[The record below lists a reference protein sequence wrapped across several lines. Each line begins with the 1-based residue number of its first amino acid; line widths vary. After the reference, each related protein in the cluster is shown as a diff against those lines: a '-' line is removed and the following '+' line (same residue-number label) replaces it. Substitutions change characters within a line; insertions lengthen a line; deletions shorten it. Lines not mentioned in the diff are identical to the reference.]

1 MIPKPFATPRIPH
14 GPPPWRNLWGKG
26 VVICH
31 LRFLKELS
39 ERRRGISP
47 SCPPHVFQPV
57 PLYLVRPP
65 PSWLM
70 GGHSGRPQWEAR
82 VRDHNE
88 RPQQEATTGRPRPEG
103 IEAMTGRPHRNVK
116 ARFERHRLPLEHDS
130 PSKPYPSDVHTNCQQ
145 STVPTGSG
153 PMQQMQPKV
162 ATTTCQS
169 KSEARPARESRTV

>member
-1 MIPKPFATPRIPH
+1 MGGHIGRPQQEATLGGHSRRPRLGDH
-14 GPPPWRNLWGKG
+14 NVEASVEGHNER
-26 VVICH
+26 
-31 LRFLKELS
+31 EL
-39 ERRRGISP
+39 
-47 SCPPHVFQPV
+47 PV
-57 PLYLVRPP
+57 HSRLG
-65 PSWLM
+65 M

-169 KSEARPARESRTV
+169 KSEARPAREPCTV